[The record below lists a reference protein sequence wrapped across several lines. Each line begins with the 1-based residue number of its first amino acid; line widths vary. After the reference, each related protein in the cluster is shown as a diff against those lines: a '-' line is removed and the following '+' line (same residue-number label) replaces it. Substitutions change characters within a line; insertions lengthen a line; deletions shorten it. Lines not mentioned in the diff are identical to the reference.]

1 MRFAEFIISV
11 CGDHVAHMRF
21 YNRGRV
27 GQTATEADALVK
39 ILETP
44 EIIYQIHSFLPKAI
58 ITI

>member
-11 CGDHVAHMRF
+11 CGDHVAHARF

-27 GQTATEADALVK
+27 GQTTEADALVK

-44 EIIYQIHSFLPKAI
+44 EINYRDGLKYASQVL
-58 ITI
+58 